1 MENKFGTDIDQTIE
15 YYEKNAS
22 TFIESTINA
31 DVSELYRSFEEFLTP
46 GCRILDL
53 GCGSGRDSKYFVE
66 KGYDVVALDPSP
78 SMCAQTRSLAHI
90 PVHEMKAEVMQFSN
104 EFDGVWAC
112 ASLLHVPRDMQENV
126 LHRIADALKD
136 EGILYAS
143 WKYGTQDR
151 ISEGKKYCDM
161 TDSLIYEIVKKV
173 SEFHIAKIWITQ
185 DVRNKYNTQKWLNI
199 LLHKKRILSA
209 VEL

>member
-1 MENKFGTDIDQTIE
+1 MESKRRTNINHTIE
-15 YYEKNAS
+15 YYESNAAD
-22 TFIESTINA
+22 FIKSTIDM
-31 DVSELYRSFEEFLTP
+31 DVSELYWQFEELITP
-46 GCRILDL
+46 GGRILDL
-53 GCGSGRDSKYFVE
+53 GCGSGRDSKYFSG

-78 SMCAQTRSLAHI
+78 RMCAQTKALVNI
-90 PVHEMKAEVMQFSN
+90 PVYELKAEEMQFSN

-151 ISEGKKYCDM
+151 EVEGRRFFDM
-161 TDSLIYEIVKKV
+161 NESLLCEMMSRL
-173 SEFHIAKIWITQ
+173 SEFHMIKKWTTKDIRSDLQTQ
-185 DVRNKYNTQKWLNI
+185 IWLNV
-199 LLHKKRILSA
+199 LLKKRDRVI
-209 VEL
+209 